1 MEDEQLPAQSAP
13 RGRPR
18 LTRSSS
24 TLARTPSSED
34 LNEVPATAP
43 KLARPASAISSAGA
57 AKKAAAAAA
66 KVSSVCLLCLDCALI
81 TPSVRFTGC

>member
-1 MEDEQLPAQSAP
+1 MEDEQPPAQSAP

-24 TLARTPSSED
+24 TQLARTPSSED

-66 KVSSVCLLCLDCALI
+66 KVSAQLLPCLACHAIVD
-81 TPSVRFTGC
+81 